1 MMRCMNEHRHH
12 WVGDENVH
20 RFARRGLT
28 ISCDECSLQCTDAC
42 HDCVVTFVLRADE
55 HTSAERETVDG
66 LVLDID
72 EARIVQLMARAGLV
86 PELRFHVVS

>member
-1 MMRCMNEHRHH
+1 M
-12 WVGDENVH
+12 H

-42 HDCVVTFVLRADE
+42 DDCVVTFVLRADDE
-55 HTSAERETVDG
+55 STSPTAGVGADG

-72 EARIVQLMARAGLV
+72 EARVVQLMSRAGLV
-86 PELRFHVVS
+86 PELRFRVVG